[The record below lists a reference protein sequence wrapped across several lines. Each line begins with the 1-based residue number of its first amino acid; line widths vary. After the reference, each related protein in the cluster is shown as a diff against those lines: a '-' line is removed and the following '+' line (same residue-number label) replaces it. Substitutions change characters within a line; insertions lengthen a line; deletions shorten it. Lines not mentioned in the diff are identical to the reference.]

1 MVVMMARA
9 GDGEPAL
16 NRHWVDVSCLLG
28 IKCGRQATWPLILVH
43 LVIHTMLFHCWTT
56 IFDAGPTLKQH
67 WVNDSRM
74 LGISY
79 QLLTAARG
87 ETSPVFVY
95 NKGEASGL
103 CCIQYNKQII
113 GAFQ

>member
-28 IKCGRQATWPLILVH
+28 IKCGRQATWPLIRVH
-43 LVIHTMLFHCWTT
+43 LVIHTMLFHCWT
-56 IFDAGPTLKQH
+56 